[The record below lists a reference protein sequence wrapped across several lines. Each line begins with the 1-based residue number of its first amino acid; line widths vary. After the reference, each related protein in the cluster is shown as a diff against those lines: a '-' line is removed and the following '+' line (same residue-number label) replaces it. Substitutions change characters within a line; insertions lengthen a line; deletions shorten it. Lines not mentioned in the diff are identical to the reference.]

1 MIGLNEILFGALV
14 LVIALLLVRLLTRRL
29 REDAKFLMGTGRGTS
44 RAYAVS
50 PEDDTLVGEVR
61 SMLAEGDRLE
71 AIQHIRRKTGLSL
84 DAARKRVEEIERE
97 TAAAPA
103 ELTITQLIR
112 LARELTPE
120 ARRLIKAG
128 RKTEAAALLRRKT
141 GMDEKTARKIVD
153 RIG

>member
-14 LVIALLLVRLLTRRL
+14 LVIALLLLRMFTRRL
-29 REDAKFLMGTGRGTS
+29 REDAKIMMGAGWGTS
-44 RAYAVS
+44 RARTVS
-50 PEDDTLVGEVR
+50 PEDETLAEEVR
-61 SMLAEGDRLE
+61 NMLAEGDRLE
-71 AIQHIRRKTGLSL
+71 AIQHMRRKTGLSL
-84 DAARKRVEEIERE
+84 EAARKRVEEIEHG

-128 RKTEAAALLRRKT
+128 RKTEAVALLRRKT
-141 GMDEKTARKIVD
+141 GMDENTARKIVD